1 MILHLV
7 PLAVLGAESAVADE
21 AEPKICEC
29 IGDKCGSGVFLP
41 LFSGEHSWNDG
52 LRAVL
57 YFLGLIW
64 CFMGVAIVSDVFMSA
79 IETITSKERKIKV
92 KVAETGDERVF
103 RVRVWNDTVA
113 NLTLMALGSSAP
125 EILLSVIELISNN
138 FYSGALGPSTI
149 VGSAAFN
156 MLVITAVCV
165 MAIPDGEVRY
175 ISGTKVFAV
184 TAFFSVFAY
193 GWLLIILVVI
203 TPDKVD
209 IVEGCITFGFFPLL
223 VSLSYAM
230 DKDLLFTKTRAM
242 FDKIVAAQECDN
254 DDGVS
259 PRLVRKV
266 TSEVA
271 RKGTISQDVLNA
283 LLNSHKQNGNQPKSR
298 ARYRIEATR
307 SLFMKSKLPSRQTP
321 VSQAPTTVDAVEPIR
336 TCQIMFAPTTYSVLE
351 NAGTVELTVK
361 RTDATATCSVQYAT
375 KDGTADKDD
384 YKPKTG
390 ELNFQPGETTKTITI
405 EIIDDNQWE
414 QDETFYVIL
423 SNPQSGDDMTSL
435 APQCVATVTIVNDD
449 VPGYLTFVKDEF
461 HSLSKDGEAKIVVQR
476 RSGCSGVVGAKWTTK
491 DAQGAKA
498 ATAGEDYQETS
509 GTVEFKHEELEKE
522 IVVKLMPKPEANS
535 FFMVELSD
543 PYGGATLDKTTD
555 GGDTKCICE
564 VIIDY
569 DTKSMAKTQTSLF
582 GLDMESQWIAA
593 STYKEQITMA
603 ILVNGS
609 WEGQEEAGVGD
620 VICHIIA
627 LPWKLLFATIPPP
640 DFLGG
645 WLCFVF
651 SLIYI
656 GFVTAI
662 VGDMAASLGCVLS
675 MPDEI
680 TAITLVALG
689 TSLPDTF
696 ASKTAA
702 VQDPHAD
709 NSIGNVTGSNS
720 VNVFLGLG
728 LPWTIGSIYWSMN
741 FDSLR
746 QDWEGHDAGGKMFGV
761 SEALGGMGYLE
772 SYPDGGFMV
781 PAGNLGFSVGV
792 FTTCALLCIAGLVV
806 RRKLFGGELG
816 GPRGPK
822 VVSAVFFVCLWF
834 TYIGCASAMILSS
847 D

>member
-1 MILHLV
+1 
-7 PLAVLGAESAVADE
+7 
-21 AEPKICEC
+21 
-29 IGDKCGSGVFLP
+29 
-41 LFSGEHSWNDG
+41 
-52 LRAVL
+52 
-57 YFLGLIW
+57 
-64 CFMGVAIVSDVFMSA
+64 
-79 IETITSKERKIKV
+79 
-92 KVAETGDERVF
+92 
-103 RVRVWNDTVA
+103 
-113 NLTLMALGSSAP
+113 
-125 EILLSVIELISNN
+125 
-138 FYSGALGPSTI
+138 
-149 VGSAAFN
+149 

-175 ISGTKVFAV
+175 ISGTKVFSV
-184 TAFFSVFAY
+184 TAFFSIFAY

-223 VSLSYAM
+223 VGLSYAM

-242 FDKIVAAQECDN
+242 FDKIVAAHEEN
-254 DDGVS
+254 EDGVVS
-259 PRLVRKV
+259 PRLARNV

-271 RKGTISQDVLNA
+271 RQGTITQDVLNA
-283 LLNSHKQNGNQPKSR
+283 LLNSHPQGGQTKSR

-307 SLFMKSKLPSRQTP
+307 SLFMRSKLPSRQTP
-321 VSQAPTTVDAVEPIR
+321 VKGVSTADAVESIR

-351 NAGTVELTVK
+351 NAGSVELTVK
-361 RTDATATCSVQYAT
+361 RTDASATCSVQYAT
-375 KDGTADKDD
+375 KDGTADKED

-423 SNPQSGDDMTSL
+423 SNPQSADDMTSL

-498 ATAGEDYQETS
+498 ATAGEDYHETS

-522 IVVKLMPKPEANS
+522 IVVKLMAKPEANS
-535 FFMVELSD
+535 FFMVELSE

-555 GGDTKCICE
+555 GGETKCICE
-564 VIIDY
+564 VVIDY
-569 DTKSMAKTQTSLF
+569 DSKSMKSQTSVF

-603 ILVNGS
+603 VLVNGS
-609 WEGQEEAGVGD
+609 WEGQEDAGVGD
-620 VICHIIA
+620 VICHVIA

-728 LPWTIGSIYWSMN
+728 LPWTIGSVYWSVN
-741 FDSLR
+741 WDTLR
-746 QDWEGHDAGGKMFGV
+746 SEWLTHKAGDKMFGT
-761 SEALGGMGYLE
+761 SEADGGMGYLQT
-772 SYPDGGFMV
+772 YPNGGFMV

-816 GPRGPK
+816 GPRRPK
-822 VVSAVFFVCLWF
+822 VISAVFFVCLWF
-834 TYIGCASAMILSS
+834 TYIGCASAMILAS